1 MNLDDV
7 LHSSGATMDCGLTKV
22 RKLEIWSF
30 LSLGSLKFNVDGAA
44 RINRAQQVLEEFY
57 YSKKIKNIYI
67 YWRSSSQ
74 LQRESFIY
82 VF

>member
-44 RINRAQQVLEEFY
+44 RINWAQQVLEEFY
-57 YSKKIKNIYI
+57 YSKNIYI